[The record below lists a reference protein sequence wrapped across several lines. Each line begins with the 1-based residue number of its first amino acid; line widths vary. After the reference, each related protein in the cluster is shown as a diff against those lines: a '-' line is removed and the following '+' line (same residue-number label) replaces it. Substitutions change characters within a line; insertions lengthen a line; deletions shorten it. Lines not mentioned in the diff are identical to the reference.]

1 MAHRPEIL
9 LKAQGIS
16 VAIFDVD
23 GVLTDGGLYFSARGE
38 TLKRFHTL
46 DGHGLKLLQRAGITP
61 VVITGRDSKPLR
73 LRLQALTQDVARLAQ
88 ADPTGYKQHPKTKL
102 LASVYRSMTVTVPTK
117 PADPVFLLGHSLGKT
132 HGNWRCVK
140 KGLPQR
146 SRMFFMFASKP
157 LAVVIYAWLTDEDTL
172 RKEGSRTDVY
182 EVFKRMLERGEVPST
197 INDLMQGS
205 IVESPR

>member
-1 MAHRPEIL
+1 MQQNGWQL
-9 LKAQGIS
+9 FQ
-16 VAIFDVD
+16 F
-23 GVLTDGGLYFSARGE
+23 
-38 TLKRFHTL
+38 
-46 DGHGLKLLQRAGITP
+46 
-61 VVITGRDSKPLR
+61 KPFA
-73 LRLQALTQDVARLAQ
+73 LRLQALTQDVVRLAQ

-132 HGNWRCVK
+132 HGNWRRVK

-157 LAVVIYAWLTDEDTL
+157 LAVVIYAWLNDQGTL
-172 RKEGSRTDVY
+172 RKEGSRSDVY

-197 INDLMQGS
+197 IHELIEGS
-205 IVESPR
+205 LVESDKLTPTRSDPRRPNSTEG